1 MLQAKIA
8 RVKLIKY
15 PWLVVIQ
22 YVIGLQDFIV
32 LNHFLKTFF
41 FYLFNIC
48 KMFKNKIVGWWQVL
62 HFDVQTSNFWD
73 GHKHLRGSN
82 QYENNTW
89 HYAQIFN

>member
-41 FYLFNIC
+41 FISSIYVKCL
-48 KMFKNKIVGWWQVL
+48 KTKL
-62 HFDVQTSNFWD
+62 
-73 GHKHLRGSN
+73 
-82 QYENNTW
+82 
-89 HYAQIFN
+89 